1 MIQWLPWGRKKSFQ
15 EQAKKAYTFVIHTPY
30 LHILI
35 YTWYILPTFQPH
47 TPPSYYITKLW
58 IKHEK
63 KNHGPPE
70 LSTVFPT
77 LWYNAICQQAFTT
90 DFMHTGH
97 PVLPML
103 YIYICIWIS
112 NICYLVCMHV
122 CNLKVELLRLRQKIF
137 LVLPTKTKCFDFLE

>member
-63 KNHGPPE
+63 KIMVHQSCQRFSR
-70 LSTVFPT
+70 LSDIMQFVNKPLPLISCT
-77 LWYNAICQQAFTT
+77 LAIQSSQCY
-90 DFMHTGH
+90 
-97 PVLPML
+97 V
-103 YIYICIWIS
+103 YIWIWIP
-112 NICYLVCMHV
+112 NTCYLVCTHV